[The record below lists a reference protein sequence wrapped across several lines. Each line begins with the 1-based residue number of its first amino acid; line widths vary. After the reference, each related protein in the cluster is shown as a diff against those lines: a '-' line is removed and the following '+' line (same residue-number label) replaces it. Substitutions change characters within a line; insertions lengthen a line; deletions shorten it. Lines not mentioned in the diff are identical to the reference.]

1 MKSTVIYLQ
10 KINLYRCRYIP
21 DEKIL
26 LDDKII
32 FINDDL
38 IITEWV
44 PIRPKKNFAHGRSC
58 VFINKG
64 FKISKLYDSNRK
76 FLFTYCDIVKVII
89 DKNKNNFFVYDLLVD
104 VVIENDGT
112 IKVLDLDELAEALE
126 KNLIDKK
133 TAIYALNRANALL
146 SEIYSNSFD
155 GLADF

>member
-44 PIRPKKNFAHGRSC
+44 PIRPKKNFAHGHSC

-64 FKISKLYDSNRK
+64 FKISKLYDSDRK

-112 IKVLDLDELAEALE
+112 IKVLDLDELAEAFE

-133 TAIYALNRANALL
+133 TAIYALNRTNALL

-155 GLADF
+155 RLANF